1 MGAATGSVTE
11 DDPINTVSGQLS
23 IADQDA
29 DEAVFIA
36 QTNASTEFG
45 TFSILADGA
54 WTYAIDNSNATVQ
67 GLGLDENGEPETL
80 NDVITVTSADGT
92 QTTVTITI
100 NGANEA
106 AEIGGATEGTVTEDT
121 NVDDDD
127 NLIATGLLTITDR
140 DDEAEFIWHVQHQT
154 NVCNRSMTSHR

>member
-1 MGAATGSVTE
+1 MQGLGLDENGEPETLIDVITVTSADGTQTTVTITINGTNDLPEIGGTATGSVTE

-45 TFSILADGA
+45 TFSILADGV

-67 GLGLDENGEPETL
+67 GLGLMKMVSQKP
-80 NDVITVTSADGT
+80 
-92 QTTVTITI
+92 
-100 NGANEA
+100 
-106 AEIGGATEGTVTEDT
+106 
-121 NVDDDD
+121 
-127 NLIATGLLTITDR
+127 
-140 DDEAEFIWHVQHQT
+140 
-154 NVCNRSMTSHR
+154 

>member
-1 MGAATGSVTE
+1 MT
-11 DDPINTVSGQLS
+11 LCKR
-23 IADQDA
+23 
-29 DEAVFIA
+29 
-36 QTNASTEFG
+36 
-45 TFSILADGA
+45 
-54 WTYAIDNSNATVQ
+54 
-67 GLGLDENGEPETL
+67 LGLDENGEPETL

-140 DDEAEFIWHVQHQT
+140 DDEAVFIAQT
-154 NVCNRSMTSHR
+154 NVSTDYGTFSILADGAWTYTIDNSNDTVQGLGLDQNGKPETLTDVITVTAADGTQASITITINGTNDLA